1 MHTHVYMCINPRVRQ
16 DQQRAAL
23 GWLVLSFHHGSQGSI
38 SDDGVFAMCVFTPP
52 ELSHCPSY
60 LLSWGTE
67 HCRILMANR
76 LMRSLS

>member
-52 ELSHCPSY
+52 TSY
-60 LLSWGTE
+60 LTVLHICFPGEQNTVE
-67 HCRILMANR
+67 F
-76 LMRSLS
+76 